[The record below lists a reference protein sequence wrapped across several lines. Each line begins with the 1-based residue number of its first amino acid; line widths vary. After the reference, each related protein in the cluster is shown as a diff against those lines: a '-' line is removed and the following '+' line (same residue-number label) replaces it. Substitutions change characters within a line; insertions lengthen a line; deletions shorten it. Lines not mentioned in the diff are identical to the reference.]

1 MPKHEPRAPE
11 LPGPRSG
18 GLSGGCYTSGPM
30 AGEPSRGGPSGGEG
44 MAWSI
49 IGTLLAGVLG
59 WGGIGYRLERG
70 TGAHGVFAAI
80 GAVVGA
86 AGAFYLVYV
95 RYGKS

>member
-1 MPKHEPRAPE
+1 MRKHEPRAPD
-11 LPGPRSG
+11 LTGSLSG
-18 GLSGGCYTSGPM
+18 GPTGGCYTSGPM

-49 IGTLLAGVLG
+49 IGTLLAGVLV
-59 WGGIGYRLERG
+59 WGGIGYLLDRW

-80 GAVVGA
+80 GAVIGA